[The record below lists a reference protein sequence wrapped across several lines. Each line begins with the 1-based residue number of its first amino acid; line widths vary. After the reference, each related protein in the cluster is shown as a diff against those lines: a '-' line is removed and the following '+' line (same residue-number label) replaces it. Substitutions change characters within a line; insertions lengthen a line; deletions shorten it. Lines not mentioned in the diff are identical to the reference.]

1 MSHNPRSA
9 QPSDL
14 EPLATPGLSRRGA
27 LVAGLAL
34 AASGAAGV
42 ALAAPRPSGP
52 QARLAELER
61 AHGGR
66 LGVFALDTGSGR
78 SLGHRADERFLM
90 CSTMK
95 AALAGATLARVDK
108 GVERLDR
115 RVTYRKADVLDYA
128 PVAKAH
134 LGEGGL
140 SIEAL
145 CAAAVQESDNTAAVL
160 LLRQLGG
167 TQPLT
172 RFVRGLGDA
181 TSRFDRPEPFLNR
194 ANGVLDTTTPRGT
207 AAGLKTLLLG
217 DALSP
222 ASRAKL
228 WGWMETSLPGK
239 HRLRAGLPADWRV
252 AHKTGTSGQGQN
264 NDISVTRPPHGAP
277 LVVTAYYLAPKLSDE
292 QRDAVLAEA
301 ARVVAAWRGQV

>member
-9 QPSDL
+9 HPS
-14 EPLATPGLSRRGA
+14 EFEAQAAPGLSRRGA
-27 LVAGLAL
+27 LVAGFAL
-34 AASGAAGV
+34 AASGAVGT
-42 ALAAPRPSGP
+42 ALAAAPASDA
-52 QARLAELER
+52 QARLAGLER

-78 SLGHRADERFLM
+78 TLGHRADEPFLM

-115 RVTYRKADVLDYA
+115 RVTYRKADMLENA
-128 PVAKAH
+128 PVTKAH

-140 SIEAL
+140 SVEAL

-172 RFVRGLGDA
+172 RFVRSLGDN

-194 ANGVLDTTTPRGT
+194 AKGVLDTTTPRGT

-222 ASRAKL
+222 ASRGKL
-228 WGWMETSLPGK
+228 WGWMETSLTGK
-239 HRLRAGLPADWRV
+239 HRLRAGLPADWRL

-264 NDISVTRPPHGAP
+264 NDISVIRLPHGAP
-277 LVVTAYYLAPKLSDE
+277 LVVTAYYLAPQLSDA
-292 QRDAVLAEA
+292 QRDAVLAEV
-301 ARVVAAWRGQV
+301 ARVVTAWRG